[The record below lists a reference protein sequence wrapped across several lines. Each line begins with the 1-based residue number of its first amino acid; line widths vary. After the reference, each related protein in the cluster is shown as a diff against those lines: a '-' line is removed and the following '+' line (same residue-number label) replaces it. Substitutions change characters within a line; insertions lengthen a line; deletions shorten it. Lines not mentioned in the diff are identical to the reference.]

1 MKNKNQ
7 ELAFT
12 FLNGLFTPFRC
23 NRLSFIVFWV
33 LEEEKKLHKQNNL
46 NLVIL
51 SGSILS
57 LSNTHIDTQY
67 YLSIFTHTHTHT
79 HIILSHFL
87 FFSFAYAFLL
97 SNLPSLFFSA
107 RLFYICS
114 HFLYFSMYSA
124 LIYAFYL
131 PPFFLFISIT
141 FLILAFLLDAKFE
154 ATKKPRLCL

>member
-7 ELAFT
+7 DFAFS

-33 LEEEKKLHKQNNL
+33 LKEEKKLHKQNNL

-57 LSNTHIDTQY
+57 ISNTHIDTQY
-67 YLSIFTHTHTHT
+67 YLSIFTHTHT

-107 RLFYICS
+107 RLFLYLFTFFI
-114 HFLYFSMYSA
+114 FLNVFCP
-124 LIYAFYL
+124 YL
-131 PPFFLFISIT
+131 CILSPSVFFVYLHNIFNLS
-141 FLILAFLLDAKFE
+141 FFA
-154 ATKKPRLCL
+154 